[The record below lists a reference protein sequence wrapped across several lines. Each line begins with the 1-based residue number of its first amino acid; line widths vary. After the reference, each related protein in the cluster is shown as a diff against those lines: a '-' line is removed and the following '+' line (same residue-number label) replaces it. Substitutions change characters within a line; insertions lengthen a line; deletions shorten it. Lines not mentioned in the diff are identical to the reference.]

1 VRTSNCLLCPFDMAP
16 FFLHVSL
23 CSHKPKHFRLA
34 LCFPHPAL
42 GSLFIQEI
50 FIYLRE
56 KGYLKTKIWLDI
68 NITPSYLLLSPSL
81 HLCISLFVMYDVS
94 MFVSLLQFKT
104 TVFLFAMLQILSLTM
119 KNVDLALFSLYSH
132 LFSPNIH

>member
-1 VRTSNCLLCPFDMAP
+1 MTAFPVHHQLLEPTQTYVHQVGDAIQP
-16 FFLHVSL
+16 SHSL
-23 CSHKPKHFRLA
+23 R
-34 LCFPHPAL
+34 
-42 GSLFIQEI
+42 
-50 FIYLRE
+50 
-56 KGYLKTKIWLDI
+56 
-68 NITPSYLLLSPSL
+68 
-81 HLCISLFVMYDVS
+81 LCISLFVMYDVS